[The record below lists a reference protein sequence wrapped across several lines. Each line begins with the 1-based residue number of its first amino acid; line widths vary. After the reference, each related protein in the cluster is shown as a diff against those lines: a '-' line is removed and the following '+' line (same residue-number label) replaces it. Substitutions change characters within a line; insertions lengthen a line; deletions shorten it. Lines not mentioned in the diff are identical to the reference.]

1 MIQLG
6 QKVFT
11 TGGYPKTGD
20 ITECT
25 VSKVGRLYF
34 ELKEHP
40 RKKFEISSL
49 RDCSDSNYIVRV
61 YLSRQGIEDERE
73 HNILSSE
80 TYLHLFQS
88 HKEDQQ

>member
-1 MIQLG
+1 MKTPELG

-11 TGGYPKTGD
+11 TGGYSKTRD

-40 RKKFEISSL
+40 RKKFEISKL
-49 RDCSDSNYIVRV
+49 KDCSDSNYPVRV
-61 YLSRQGIEDERE
+61 YLRLQ
-73 HNILSSE
+73 
-80 TYLHLFQS
+80 
-88 HKEDQQ
+88 HKH